1 MVGLFVCVVGAK
13 QKWLLKYERALKNT
27 SKISSYMLLT
37 FIFSYLKLRTRA
49 SGARLSLKLRA
60 RASGPR
66 LSLNTA

>member
-1 MVGLFVCVVGAK
+1 VLGLFACVVGAT
-13 QKWLLKYERALKNT
+13 QKRLIKCEIALKITSKNPFDILLK
-27 SKISSYMLLT
+27 

-49 SGARLSLKLRA
+49 SGARLSLTLRA

>member
-1 MVGLFVCVVGAK
+1 MLGRFAGIGAG
-13 QKWLLKYERALKNT
+13 QKRLLKSLRVLKNT
-27 SKISSYMLLT
+27 SKTPSDILLT

-49 SGARLSLKLRA
+49 SGALLSLILRA